1 MNYTFQTVENCNMCG
16 ASQEHFKTLG
26 KRLNQSQG
34 KNPRRKVGVTT
45 TIQQCKK
52 CDLIFSNPQPI
63 PGSLQ
68 DHYGMPPEDYWVDS
82 YFTVDEN
89 YFKGVINWINRIQPI
104 EKGMKA
110 LDIGA
115 GIGKAMIALEAA
127 GFDVQGFEPS
137 IPFYERALSR
147 MNIAEDKIQ
156 NAAIETVDFDAESFD
171 FINFGAVL
179 EHLYNPGQSIEKAMK
194 WLKPGGLIH
203 IEVPS
208 ALWFTNKFINRVYKL
223 RGMDYVANL
232 SPMHEPYHLYEF
244 GLKSFQLH
252 ANKYNYSIADFHYIV
267 CDTFL
272 PTFLDFALKP
282 YMKSTN
288 KGMQLA
294 ILLRKN

>member
-1 MNYTFQTVENCNMCG
+1 MCG
-16 ASQEHFKTLG
+16 ANKEKFKTLG

-34 KNPRRKVGVTT
+34 KNPRRKVGITT
-45 TIQQCKK
+45 TIQQCSN
-52 CDLIFSNPQPI
+52 CDLVFANPQPI
-63 PGSLQ
+63 PNDLQ
-68 DHYGMPPEDYWVDS
+68 DHYGMPPESYWIDS

-89 YFKGVINWINRIQPI
+89 YFKGVLNWVKSIHPI
-104 EKGMKA
+104 EQGMKS

-115 GIGKAMIALEAA
+115 GIGKSMIAMENEGFEA
-127 GFDVQGFEPS
+127 QGIEPS
-137 IPFYERALSR
+137 IPFFERAVGR
-147 MNIAEDKIQ
+147 MKIDKDRIQ
-156 NAAIETVDFDAESFD
+156 NVAIEEASFENEHFD
-171 FINFGAVL
+171 FITFGAVL
-179 EHLYNPGQSIEKAMK
+179 EHLYDPGKSIEKAMK

-208 ALWFTNKFINRVYKL
+208 AHWFTNKFINRIYKL
-223 RGMDYVANL
+223 KGMDYVANL

-252 ANKYNYSIADFHYIV
+252 AKKNDYTIADFHYIV

-272 PTFLDFALKP
+272 PSFLDFALKP

-294 ILLRKN
+294 ILLKKT